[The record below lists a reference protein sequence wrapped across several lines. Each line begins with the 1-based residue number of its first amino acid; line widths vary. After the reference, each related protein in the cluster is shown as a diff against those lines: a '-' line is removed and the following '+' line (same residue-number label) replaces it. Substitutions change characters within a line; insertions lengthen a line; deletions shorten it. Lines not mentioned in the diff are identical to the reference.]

1 MCVCV
6 SKLPQFIVHGESMV
20 KKNGWLILSHWKAE
34 MFSVHVRPPGGP
46 RPHPWR
52 RRERTTKAPIC
63 QTSPGG
69 TSWRSDQDLTQQKL
83 GFSSSK
89 SVSGLIFL
97 KKSFLRFRKWCEKHQ
112 QLSWNNAN
120 EFCICY
126 YQEVESQRFFPR
138 FSTWDRLRFPRLNLP
153 SLLLVI

>member
-1 MCVCV
+1 MVLFWGFTHIWDDRTGVLDTAIIHTLYIYICVCV
-6 SKLPQFIVHGESMV
+6 YQSYLNLLLMV
-20 KKNGWLILSHWKAE
+20 NQSWKKNGWLILSHWKAE

-97 KKSFLRFRKWCEKHQ
+97 KKKLLE
-112 QLSWNNAN
+112 
-120 EFCICY
+120 I
-126 YQEVESQRFFPR
+126 QEVVWKTPTVE
-138 FSTWDRLRFPRLNLP
+138 LE
-153 SLLLVI
+153 